1 MFDSTPITQIINGE
15 IEDSIKLLQQ
25 KFVSATILCSVP
37 AFRQTGIQFIYDF
50 AIATETDE
58 HI

>member
-25 KFVSATILCSVP
+25 KFVSATNFMLCPSV
-37 AFRQTGIQFIYDF
+37 QTDGNTI
-50 AIATETDE
+50 
-58 HI
+58 